1 LYSFIFSD
9 YLSEQKQKRLEEIL
23 DNLESGEMT
32 LDKLSPD
39 ELQEFEAFIRDR
51 SNLETILKEWIPWW
65 KRELVYLSCQNS

>member
-1 LYSFIFSD
+1 
-9 YLSEQKQKRLEEIL
+9 
-23 DNLESGEMT
+23 MT